1 MYACLHFCVHFFRY
15 FTDFSVC
22 FVSNSQVSPSHS
34 RALIVPEMP
43 IPVLDG
49 GNPNTATN
57 GAIQNERELLYNVE
71 IVLGRIRVHLSFE
84 SFANLQILE
93 DDIQKFDLK
102 IKHHEAN
109 LEFLKCQSNSLD
121 KSIKDL
127 EGGLVAHRSSRKA
140 ETNSQ
145 NHENMHNEKDTV
157 DQILKEDKKA
167 SSVLCRE
174 KNLQAAVCTLSKDI
188 LGIVAMLGKAP
199 DDNLS
204 RLFSEY
210 LGSENMLAI
219 VCKTYEGIKA
229 LESCDTEAKIN
240 IASGIHGVGTI
251 TGKPVSGRFL
261 AICLE
266 DLRQG
271 KIHWNGL
278 YLWPY
283 VGKLVAGDP
292 QKRLD
297 LLKPR
302 LPDGTHPHGFIDFAV
317 NMVHVNPAYLTCVTS
332 SGYGLR
338 ETLFY
343 ELFSQLQVYRT
354 RKEMELAL
362 PCISDGA
369 LSLDGGI
376 IRTRGMI
383 SLGQREEVEV
393 RFSVSLPASS
403 TSPDMVESEERL
415 RLMIWNKERI
425 DEDIRREKSVLDKV
439 RSMYSLK
446 REEFMKFLDQSAPLM
461 SKHQDL
467 LGQARN
473 ARRTEVEMS
482 PCTFN

>member
-1 MYACLHFCVHFFRY
+1 M
-15 FTDFSVC
+15 
-22 FVSNSQVSPSHS
+22 SNPTNSSQFHQNQVSPSHS

-43 IPVLDG
+43 VPVLDG

-71 IVLGRIRVHLSFE
+71 IVLGRIR
-84 SFANLQILE
+84 ILE

-145 NHENMHNEKDTV
+145 NHENVQSEKDTI

-174 KNLQAAVCTLSKDI
+174 KSLQAAGCTLSKDI

-229 LESCDTEAKIN
+229 LESYDTEAKIN
-240 IASGIHGVGTI
+240 IVSGIHGVGTI

-266 DLRQG
+266 DLR
-271 KIHWNGL
+271 
-278 YLWPY
+278 PY

-302 LPDGTHPHGFIDFAV
+302 LPDGTHPLGFIDFAV

-343 ELFSQLQVYRT
+343 ELFSQLQVYWT

-403 TSPDMVESEERL
+403 MSLDMVESEERL

-439 RSMYSLK
+439 RSMYTLK

-461 SKHQDL
+461 SKDL
-467 LGQARN
+467 LGQR
-473 ARRTEVEMS
+473 EK
-482 PCTFN
+482 C